1 MEMRLKYR
9 KIKAVIS
16 TANLSEYLENI
27 IACIEKSKYSNRK
40 KQKIIVLEESKDT
53 RNREL
58 ATVTITLKD
67 AIISA

>member
-1 MEMRLKYR
+1 MQMRLKHR

-27 IACIEKSKYSNRK
+27 IARIEKSKYSNRK
-40 KQKIIVLEESKDT
+40 KQKIIMLEESKGA
-53 RNREL
+53 RSREL
-58 ATVTITLKD
+58 TTVTITLKD

>member
-1 MEMRLKYR
+1 MRLKHR

-27 IACIEKSKYSNRK
+27 IARIEKSKYSNRK
-40 KQKIIVLEESKDT
+40 KQKIIMLEESKGA
-53 RNREL
+53 RSREL
-58 ATVTITLKD
+58 TTVTITLKD